1 MDNEINALKLGL
13 DDSTELSSSPDSP
26 EFRVPITRPVRLE
39 AARTIVEST
48 ENEEDD
54 TEDHFGD
61 QTMDGLLTPTQERMS
76 QDDLNEMASFIDDRT
91 FDITSQ
97 LSDGEF
103 IAVESDTEINDIR
116 LSPETATK
124 YGIKYNS
131 QVIGKARTEVSPP
144 ISRVPAI
151 PEIDSSDSEPELPPI
166 EEDEI
171 EETTI
176 PNLQSGPDSPI
187 VIDDDDDDFWI
198 SQLSSTKK
206 EIDFIE
212 LDSDDDVQEEQWPKE
227 SNAPPAPPAPPA
239 PAPTN
244 PVLTID
250 SDDAFSDDDE
260 DLKEYFTENR
270 ASKGSE
276 PFMDEVHSIL
286 NNVFKL
292 KSFRANQL
300 EAVLATLLN
309 KDVFVLMPTGG
320 GKSLCYQLPALV
332 KSGATKGTTVVISPL
347 ISLMQ
352 DQVQHLLAKTLKRE
366 CLAPKEVTTI
376 ISILSI
382 CSGKGF

>member
-1 MDNEINALKLGL
+1 MFRKLLGLHESKIKILEEKFLTSESTLISLDQKKELYKKLESQIELLDNEINALKLGL

-131 QVIGKARTEVSPP
+131 QVIGKARTEVSSP

-206 EIDFIE
+206 ER
-212 LDSDDDVQEEQWPKE
+212 S
-227 SNAPPAPPAPPA
+227 
-239 PAPTN
+239 
-244 PVLTID
+244 
-250 SDDAFSDDDE
+250 
-260 DLKEYFTENR
+260 
-270 ASKGSE
+270 
-276 PFMDEVHSIL
+276 
-286 NNVFKL
+286 
-292 KSFRANQL
+292 
-300 EAVLATLLN
+300 TLLN
-309 KDVFVLMPTGG
+309 WTL
-320 GKSLCYQLPALV
+320 
-332 KSGATKGTTVVISPL
+332 TTTYKRNNG
-347 ISLMQ
+347 Q
-352 DQVQHLLAKTLKRE
+352 RNQTHHQHHQHHQHQHLQTQ
-366 CLAPKEVTTI
+366 
-376 ISILSI
+376 S
-382 CSGKGF
+382 